1 MPTFKF
7 DKALVRLPAASVAH
21 GLRAVDR
28 GNPDVDLF
36 RSEHEQYCNA
46 LIGAGLAVLR
56 LPPMDE
62 YPDSVFVED
71 PALILPEVAVLLP
84 AAAESRRGEAEHL
97 ADMLSRYRPL
107 VRIQEGF
114 VDGGDIL
121 VAGRKVFVGLS
132 SRTNRQGCSALARIL
147 DPFGYQTSAVDLPAD
162 LLHLKTGCAL
172 LDDETILVTETLA
185 ETGVFS
191 GFRTIIVPPGEEAA
205 ANALRINESVLVS
218 AGHPETA
225 DLLRRKR
232 YRVGVVPTGQ
242 AEKLD
247 GGLSCMSLR
256 F

>member
-7 DKALVRLPAASVAH
+7 DNAVVRQPAASAVD

-28 GNPDVDLF
+28 GNPDIDLF
-36 RSEHEQYCNA
+36 RWEHDCYCDA
-46 LIGAGLAVLR
+46 LITAGLTVVR
-56 LPPMDE
+56 LPPIDE

-71 PALILPEVAVLLP
+71 PALILPEVALLLP
-84 AAAESRRGEAEHL
+84 AAVESRRGEAEHL
-97 ADMLSRYRPL
+97 ADVLGRFRPL

-121 VAGRKVFVGLS
+121 VFDRKVFVGLS
-132 SRTNRQGCSALARIL
+132 SRTDRQGCSALARIL
-147 DPFGYQTSAVDLPAD
+147 NPFGYQVSAVNIPAD
-162 LLHLKTGCAL
+162 LLHLKTGCAH
-172 LDDETILVTETLA
+172 LDEETVLVTDELA
-185 ETGVFS
+185 ETGIFS
-191 GFRTIIVPPGEEAA
+191 DFRTINVPSGEEAA

-218 AGHPETA
+218 DGYPETA
-225 DLLRRKR
+225 ALLRRKQ
-232 YRVGVVPTGQ
+232 YRVNVLPTSQ